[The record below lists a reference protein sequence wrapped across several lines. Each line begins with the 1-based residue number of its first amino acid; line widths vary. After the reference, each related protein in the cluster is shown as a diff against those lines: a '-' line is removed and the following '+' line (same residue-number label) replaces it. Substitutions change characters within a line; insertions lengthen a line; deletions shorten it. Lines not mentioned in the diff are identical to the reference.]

1 MSQSKLA
8 KVFTPTLP
16 ELPIE
21 LWSQILNT
29 AWITKADL
37 GAKRL
42 VCKPFARLLR
52 RGQLNQVFDELVH
65 KRNSKSA
72 RRAQEDAQED
82 AQGHRAL
89 LESVREVGNAR
100 LYVFFKLLI
109 HNMDPSAR
117 RELRIKGIEALRECN
132 RWFDKE
138 DLF

>member
-52 RGQLNQVFDELVH
+52 RAQHNQVFDELVH
-65 KRNSKSA
+65 KRNAKSA
-72 RRAQEDAQED
+72 RRAQEDAQGD
-82 AQGHRAL
+82 RAL

-132 RWFDKE
+132 RWFDKQ
-138 DLF
+138 DLL